1 MTSKLVTLP
10 VVSAVNIHKSFKEV
24 MALDGVDLEIQP
36 SQFTAVLGPNGAG
49 KTTLVEIIEGIQ
61 SPDKGDIR
69 LFGKHWK
76 KNTDELHHLIGI
88 SLQETLFEDK
98 LTVRETL
105 GLFAS
110 FYKLQG
116 KRVDEIIDMVNLQE
130 KHRSYV
136 MHLSG
141 GQRQKLALG
150 IALINNPML
159 LILDEPTTGLD
170 PTARREIWD
179 ILRGLKEKQ
188 GTSMILT
195 THYMEEAESLC
206 DQIVIMD
213 KGKVLARGTLAELI
227 SASQTSEIIQFRLAE
242 QNNIPDFSNFIN
254 IREMQYDEAT
264 GQFTLHVANTSE
276 FLPDLIRYLNEA
288 GCKVLE
294 LRCRYVTLD
303 DLFIHMTGRKLTDNT
318 SGI

>member
-1 MTSKLVTLP
+1 MISKVGSSP
-10 VVSAVNIHKSFKEV
+10 VVSAKNIFKAFKDV
-24 MALDGVDLEIQP
+24 KALNGVDIEIQS
-36 SQFTAVLGPNGAG
+36 SQYTAVLGPNGAG

-61 SPDKGDIR
+61 SPDSGDIL

-76 KNTDELHHLIGI
+76 HNKEELHHLIGI

-105 GLFAS
+105 KLFAS
-110 FYKLQG
+110 FYKQTE
-116 KRVDEIIDMVNLQE
+116 KRVDEILEMVNLKE

-136 MHLSG
+136 KHLSG

-150 IALINNPML
+150 IALINKPML

-179 ILRGLKEKQ
+179 ILRGLKENQ

-195 THYMEEAESLC
+195 THYMEEAETLC

-213 KGKVLARGTLAELI
+213 KGKVLANGTLEELI
-227 SASQTSEIIQFRLAE
+227 SATHTNEIVQFKIVG
-242 QNNIPDFSNFIN
+242 QKNIPDFSNFKDVK
-254 IREMQYDEAT
+254 EVHYDEVSAL
-264 GQFTLHVANTSE
+264 FTLHVANTSE
-276 FLPDLIRYLNEA
+276 FLPVLIKYLNEIA
-288 GCKVLE
+288 CKVSE

-318 SGI
+318 

>member
-1 MTSKLVTLP
+1 MISNIGNQP

-24 MALDGVDLEIQP
+24 KALDGVDLEIQP

-61 SPDKGDIR
+61 FPDKGDIR

-76 KNTDELHHLIGI
+76 HNKDELHHLIGI

-105 GLFAS
+105 RLFGS
-110 FYKLQG
+110 FYELTE
-116 KRVDEIIDMVNLQE
+116 KRVDEILDMVNLQE

-136 MHLSG
+136 VHLSG

-150 IALINNPML
+150 LALINNPML

-179 ILRGLKEKQ
+179 ILRSLKEKQ

-213 KGKVLARGTLAELI
+213 KGKVLARGTLEELI
-227 SASQTSEIIQFRLAE
+227 SASQTNEIIQFRLAG
-242 QNNIPDFSNFIN
+242 QKNVPDFSKFIN
-254 IREMQYDEAT
+254 VKEIKYDEVT
-264 GQFTLHVANTSE
+264 DQFTLHVTNTSE

-288 GCKVLE
+288 GCKVSE

-303 DLFIHMTGRKLTDNT
+303 DIFIQMTGRKLAD
-318 SGI
+318 

>member
-1 MTSKLVTLP
+1 MISEIGHQP
-10 VVSAVNIHKSFKEV
+10 VVSAANIHKSFKEV
-24 MALDGVDLEIQP
+24 KALDGVDLEIQP

-76 KNTDELHHLIGI
+76 KNKDELHHLIGI

-105 GLFAS
+105 RLFAS
-110 FYKLQG
+110 FYELPG
-116 KRVDEIIDMVNLQE
+116 KRVNEILDMVNLQE

-136 MHLSG
+136 VHLSG

-170 PTARREIWD
+170 PTARREIWN

-213 KGKVLARGTLAELI
+213 KGKVLARGTLGELI
-227 SASQTSEIIQFRLAE
+227 SASQTNEVIQFRIAG
-242 QNNIPDFSNFIN
+242 QNNIPDFSNFVN
-254 IREMQYDEAT
+254 VKEKHYDEVT

-288 GCKVLE
+288 GCKVSE
-294 LRCRYVTLD
+294 LRCSYVTLD
-303 DLFIHMTGRKLTDNT
+303 DIFIHMTGRKLTDNT
-318 SGI
+318 LGI